1 MKKNTYL
8 LISDE
13 IMDTRQVS
21 PKLVRTLTAPIVV
34 KMFYNLFGP
43 SGNYLLSE
51 NAYMALQ
58 NELEETGHPLP
69 ELAVPYSSSTLVHLF
84 YDIIGRHLTSDTN
97 FVSDEPEDQETMMLT
112 VDDLLD
118 LLLFAKEDHDELY
131 IQDIKNRLAALC
143 KPIA

>member
-84 YDIIGRHLTSDTN
+84 YDIIGRHLTSDKN
-97 FVSDEPEDQETMMLT
+97 FVGDEPEDQETMMLN

-118 LLLFAKEDHDELY
+118 LLLFAQEDNDEMY

>member
-97 FVSDEPEDQETMMLT
+97 FVSDEPEEQETMMLT

-118 LLLFAKEDHDELY
+118 LLLFAKEDNDELY
-131 IQDIKNRLAALC
+131 IHDIKNRLAALC

>member
-97 FVSDEPEDQETMMLT
+97 FVSDEPEEQETMMLT

-118 LLLFAKEDHDELY
+118 LLLFAKEDNDELY
-131 IQDIKNRLAALC
+131 IQDIKNRLSALC
-143 KPIA
+143 NPIA